1 MTLSQAERFEEVL
14 RVIGHRPQTA
24 DVSEDSERRGAA
36 LAGLRVLEVG
46 HIIGGPFCGHLFA
59 DHGAE
64 VIKIEPPD
72 GGDPMRA
79 WGGLYKGVGLYW
91 TIIGRGKKSVTLNL
105 RAAEGQE
112 AFRDLARTADV
123 VVENFRPGTMERWGL
138 GFGDLRAVNPRL
150 VMVRISGFGQTGPYR
165 DRAGFGSVA
174 EAMSG
179 FRYLSGEPGRPPVRV
194 GISIGDALAATQGF
208 AGALMA
214 LWNRDHAGGSGR
226 GQLIDVALYEAMW
239 MYMESTVAELA
250 KLGRVR
256 QPSGPLLPGIA
267 PSNVYPTADATWIV
281 IGANQDSVFARLAK
295 AMDRPDWAAPSSPFG
310 THEGRGRRQAELDA
324 EIARWTSLL
333 PADAV
338 LAVLSDAGVP
348 CGRIYDARD
357 IAGDPHYRARE
368 MILSVPEPGLDG
380 EPVPMPGVVPKLSD
394 TPGAVSRGAPLLG
407 EHSDEV
413 LRPVLGEARLAA
425 LRATG
430 AT

>member
-1 MTLSQAERFEEVL
+1 VNGQQPQAA
-14 RVIGHRPQTA
+14 GS
-24 DVSEDSERRGAA
+24 SEASGQSGA

-64 VIKIEPPD
+64 VIKIEPP
-72 GGDPMRA
+72 GTGDPMRG

-91 TIIGRGKKSVTLNL
+91 SVIGRGKKSVTLDL
-105 RAAEGQE
+105 RSAEGQR
-112 AFRDLARTADV
+112 AFRDLAATADV

-138 GFGDLRAVNPRL
+138 GYEALSAVSPRL

-208 AGALMA
+208 TGALMA
-214 LWNRDHAGGSGR
+214 LWHRDRPGGSGR
-226 GQLIDVALYEAMW
+226 GQVIDIALYEAMW
-239 MYMESTVAELA
+239 MYMESTVAEYA

-267 PSNVYPTADATWIV
+267 PSNVYPAADGTWIV

-295 AMDRPDWAAPSSPFG
+295 ALDHPQWSEPGSPYA
-310 THEGRGRRQAELDA
+310 THEGRGERQAELDA
-324 EIARWTSLL
+324 KVAAWTSGLT
-333 PADAV
+333 AEEV
-338 LAVLSDAGVP
+338 LAVLAAAGVP
-348 CGRIYDARD
+348 GGRIYSAAD
-357 IAGDPHYRARE
+357 IATDPHYAARQ
-368 MILSVPEPGLDG
+368 MIVSVPEPGLGG
-380 EPVPMPGVVPKLSD
+380 EPLPMPGVVPKLSA
-394 TPGAVSRGAPLLG
+394 TPGTVTRGAPLLG
-407 EHSDEV
+407 EHTDEV
-413 LRPVLGEARLAA
+413 IGAVLGPERLAG
-425 LRATG
+425 LRAAGTV
-430 AT
+430 